1 MGGRQA
7 NTERRWRSPN
17 QQRKKIPRKRSK
29 ALRGG
34 GIQTAVKRDTVHQ
47 MEEVEIILG
56 TDTGKDLQTVIDR
69 NLRHQIE
76 VENLHCL
83 SDTGGDHHLL
93 KDTEG
98 NPPPWK
104 ERERNRLRKIDTGG
118 SHQRDSETLLQR
130 DTILRDTILRDTID
144 QNLLQ
149 RDTIGQN
156 RLLTR
161 GEQLIISKC
170 VSSNSMFYQFTSPSI
185 AKCSNIWKYVVCKY
199 SNIAIFTNIANIQE
213 QAKFSLS

>member
-104 ERERNRLRKIDTGG
+104 ERERNRLLHQSDTGG
-118 SHQRDSETLLQR
+118 NRPCKTETLLR
-130 DTILRDTILRDTID
+130 
-144 QNLLQ
+144 

-156 RLLTR
+156 RLQR
-161 GEQLIISKC
+161 SGEQLIISKC
-170 VSSNSMFYQFTSPSI
+170 VSLNSSDSNTGTSQILPLLRDQHDEG
-185 AKCSNIWKYVVCKY
+185 AR
-199 SNIAIFTNIANIQE
+199 
-213 QAKFSLS
+213 

>member
-1 MGGRQA
+1 MVERRA
-7 NTERRWRSPN
+7 NTERRWSPI
-17 QQRKKIPRKRSK
+17 QQRKRKEISKKRRK

-56 TDTGKDLQTVIDR
+56 TDTGKDLQKVIGR

-76 VENLHCL
+76 VENLHPL

-98 NPPPWK
+98 SPPPWK
-104 ERERNRLRKIDTGG
+104 ERERNRLHKSDTGG
-118 SHQRDSETLLQR
+118 NRPCKTETLLR
-130 DTILRDTILRDTID
+130 
-144 QNLLQ
+144 

-156 RLLTR
+156 RLRRR

-170 VSSNSMFYQFTSPSI
+170 VSSNSSD
-185 AKCSNIWKYVVCKY
+185 
-199 SNIAIFTNIANIQE
+199 
-213 QAKFSLS
+213 